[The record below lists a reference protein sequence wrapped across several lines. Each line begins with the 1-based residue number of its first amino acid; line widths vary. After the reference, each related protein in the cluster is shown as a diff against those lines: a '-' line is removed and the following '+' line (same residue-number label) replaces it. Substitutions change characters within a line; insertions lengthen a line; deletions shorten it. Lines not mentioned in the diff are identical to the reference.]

1 MKVVTKIAASAL
13 AASLALGVAV
23 PASAAVWDRPGQMR
37 SEIAQLDR
45 QIDRAEA
52 RRTISRREA
61 AQLNA
66 QVDRLQATFRSY
78 ARSGFTRYELA
89 ALDSRIDMVKRQFVL
104 QSRDGDRRGYD
115 SRYDHRDERGR
126 DNHRR

>member
-1 MKVVTKIAASAL
+1 MKFTAKIAASAL
-13 AASLALGVAV
+13 AASLAMGVAV
-23 PASAAVWDRPGQMR
+23 PASAAVWDKPGELR

-66 QVDRLQATFRSY
+66 QVDRLQSQAH
-78 ARSGFTRYELA
+78 A
-89 ALDSRIDMVKRQFVL
+89 
-104 QSRDGDRRGYD
+104 
-115 SRYDHRDERGR
+115 
-126 DNHRR
+126 